1 MPELRWILIVFGA
14 ALMLGI
20 YLWGRRNSRQAAA
33 SEEALLR
40 SHDSLPEPHSAYVFR
55 DKPADDVIE
64 PTLDESADVADD
76 EPMEPI
82 VADRRHRPVDAEET
96 SDEAEQSA
104 ADTSAVKERD
114 GRRARI
120 EPKFGDGEIE
130 TASPSQPAE
139 AVRAPAAPAVAAPT
153 ISMSNTPQPRRSDR
167 RKIMALRI
175 AAGAQ
180 RLPGDQLLAA
190 MEAEG
195 LQHGKYDV
203 FHRIDAD
210 GATLF
215 SVASMVEPG
224 TFDPLRMAGES
235 FPGITLFTQLPGA
248 VESMLAFNEM
258 VQTSR
263 RLQEQLGGTLQD
275 ERGVPL
281 TIHRL
286 ERLRQ
291 DIRDF
296 DQGHARETGHR
307 AETAPS
313 AAP

>member
-33 SEEALLR
+33 SEEPLLR

-55 DKPADDVIE
+55 DEPADDVIE

-76 EPMEPI
+76 PMEPI
-82 VADRRHRPVDAEET
+82 VADRRHRPVDAEQA
-96 SDEAEQSA
+96 SDEAEQPI
-104 ADTSAVKERD
+104 ADTAVKERD

-130 TASPSQPAE
+130 TPAPSQPAE
-139 AVRAPAAPAVAAPT
+139 VVRAPAAPAAAAPT
-153 ISMSNTPQPRRSDR
+153 ISMSNTPQPRRSER

-180 RLPGDQLLAA
+180 RLAGDQLLAA

-203 FHRIDAD
+203 FHRINAE

-215 SVASMVEPG
+215 SIASMVEPG